1 VCVCVSTRVGETG
14 RKEVRRHIHTQSRGK
29 WLIGPLFSLSGYA
42 LTLAAVLACA
52 CVSVLACACVSV
64 LACACVSV
72 LACAF
77 VSVLAYACLY
87 VRGWV
92 HVCTCVCA

>member
-1 VCVCVSTRVGETG
+1 VCVCVSTRVGETE

-42 LTLAAVLACA
+42 LTLAAIRARVHVSVLACACVPVLACA
-52 CVSVLACACVSV
+52 CVSV
-64 LACACVSV
+64 
-72 LACAF
+72 F
-77 VSVLAYACLY
+77 AYACLY